1 MANSASIDL
10 LAQLLALQGD
20 FPEWWTVRDSWRVAE
35 ALKSQRGY
43 CRICRHYQSR
53 IVDQHGAR
61 HHRIGHAGDCARA
74 AEAGAPPQ
82 KLGRSQHNSC
92 DHGELRLPHLEPT
105 SSLLSRVRD
114 LTTATPE
121 DHS

>member
-43 CRICRHYQSR
+43 CRICRHYQS
-53 IVDQHGAR
+53 
-61 HHRIGHAGDCARA
+61 RIGHAGDCARA